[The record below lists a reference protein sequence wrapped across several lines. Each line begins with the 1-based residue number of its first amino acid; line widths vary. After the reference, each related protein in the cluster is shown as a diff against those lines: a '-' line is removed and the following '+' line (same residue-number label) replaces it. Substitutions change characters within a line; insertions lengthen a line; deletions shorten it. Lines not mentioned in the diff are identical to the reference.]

1 MRYRTAALSCFVLVA
16 GMFGLP
22 AIVWAVFL
30 PSLRQGLPNPIPVY
44 ERVILDMAVFCGN
57 WKWVLLLPL
66 LGLGIIFTIA
76 EATLSRAPGN
86 VTPVR
91 R

>member
-44 ERVILDMAVFCGN
+44 ERVILDIAVFCGN

>member
-44 ERVILDMAVFCGN
+44 ERVILEMAVLCGN

-66 LGLGIIFTIA
+66 FGLGIIFTIA
-76 EATLSRAPGN
+76 EATLSRASGN

>member
-1 MRYRTAALSCFVLVA
+1 
-16 GMFGLP
+16 MFGLP

-44 ERVILDMAVFCGN
+44 ERVILDIAVFCGN

>member
-1 MRYRTAALSCFVLVA
+1 VRYRTAALSCFVLVA

-44 ERVILDMAVFCGN
+44 ERVILDIAVFCGN

>member
-1 MRYRTAALSCFVLVA
+1 VRYRTAALSCFVLIA

-44 ERVILDMAVFCGN
+44 ERVILEMAVFCGN

-86 VTPVR
+86 VAPVR